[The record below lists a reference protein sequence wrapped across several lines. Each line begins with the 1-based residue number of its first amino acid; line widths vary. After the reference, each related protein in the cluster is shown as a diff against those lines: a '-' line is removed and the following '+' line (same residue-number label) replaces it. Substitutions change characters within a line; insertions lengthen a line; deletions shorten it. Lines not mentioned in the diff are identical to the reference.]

1 MRNYIVIAG
10 LILLVLL
17 ASSIGWQI
25 TSCYVANSELQ
36 SDLNDLAAQNA
47 FRIGLAPL
55 PTEVDLR
62 NSVLARARDHGIDLE
77 SQQVTVERTLTPDA
91 LRIFLAVDYETHPSL
106 LTNSFTLHFNPS
118 SSHTTLI
125 PK

>member
-1 MRNYIVIAG
+1 MRNFIVIAG
-10 LILLVLL
+10 LILLLLL
-17 ASSIGWQI
+17 ASSVGWQI

-47 FRIGLAPL
+47 FRIGLAPP
-55 PTEVDLR
+55 PTEQDLR
-62 NSVLARARDHGIDLE
+62 NSILARARDHGIDLE

-91 LRIFLAVDYETHPSL
+91 LRILLAVDYEMHPRL
-106 LTNSFTLHFNPS
+106 LTNSFSLHFNPS
-118 SSHTTLI
+118 SSHTTVI